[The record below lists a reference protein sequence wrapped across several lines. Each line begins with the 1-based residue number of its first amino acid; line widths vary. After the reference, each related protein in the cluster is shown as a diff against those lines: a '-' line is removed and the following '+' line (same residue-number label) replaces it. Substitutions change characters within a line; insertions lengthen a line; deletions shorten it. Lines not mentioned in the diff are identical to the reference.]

1 MTTESRSPGPGDHV
15 SGQEDMEQRYSAES
29 RFHARAVGG
38 QVKALE
44 RGRDRLVVTGLL
56 IVLAFGAVSLRL
68 VGATC
73 FAGHEEARIDHGP
86 EAEVQLSRADILDRN
101 GQQLATSLATASL
114 YADPKLVLDAHEAAA
129 KLAEALPGLDETETY
144 AKLASNK
151 RFVWLKRN
159 LTPRQHQAVHVLGLP
174 GILFE
179 REERRF
185 YPPASLT
192 AHVVGYTGVD
202 NVGLAGLERSFD
214 KPLKA
219 AAQKP
224 LQTSLDLRLQHI
236 LRREIAAGIEEFK
249 AIGGNGIIMDVR
261 TGEVLAMTSL
271 PDFDP
276 HEPGEIED
284 EQKFDRNTL
293 GVYEMG
299 STFKIFNSAM
309 ALDSGRVKP
318 SDNFDAINPI
328 HIGRFTI
335 SDYHGKHRMLSVSE
349 IFEYSSNL
357 GSVHMALTAGVP
369 TQQAF
374 MNKIGFLKAVP
385 IELPEL
391 GKPLIPHPWR
401 EINAM
406 TIAFGHGMSVSPLH
420 VAMGASAVING
431 GIMHKPTLL
440 KVQPGQEVPGER
452 LVSERTSQEMRK
464 LFRIVVAE
472 GTAKMADVPGY
483 LVGGKTGTADKQRG
497 RHYATNANL
506 TSFIGVFPINDP
518 KYLVMVMFDEPRPSA
533 STHGFATA
541 GWTAAPAV
549 GRVIKQIGPL
559 LGVQPVDENRP
570 EVRQALDGDSIA
582 KGTTLAAYSPDDDH

>member
-219 AAQKP
+219 TVASDGLFVQCFFSGIST
-224 LQTSLDLRLQHI
+224 QDL
-236 LRREIAAGIEEFK
+236 
-249 AIGGNGIIMDVR
+249 
-261 TGEVLAMTSL
+261 
-271 PDFDP
+271 DP
-276 HEPGEIED
+276 HQLKKVVGH
-284 EQKFDRNTL
+284 L
-293 GVYEMG
+293 
-299 STFKIFNSAM
+299 SAH
-309 ALDSGRVKP
+309 AVLILKR
-318 SDNFDAINPI
+318 DNEI
-328 HIGRFTI
+328 HICIVETLEQI
-335 SDYHGKHRMLSVSE
+335 D
-349 IFEYSSNL
+349 
-357 GSVHMALTAGVP
+357 
-369 TQQAF
+369 
-374 MNKIGFLKAVP
+374 
-385 IELPEL
+385 
-391 GKPLIPHPWR
+391 
-401 EINAM
+401 
-406 TIAFGHGMSVSPLH
+406 
-420 VAMGASAVING
+420 ASAKRPLCVI
-431 GIMHKPTLL
+431 ICDL
-440 KVQPGQEVPGER
+440 
-452 LVSERTSQEMRK
+452 SQR
-464 LFRIVVAE
+464 
-472 GTAKMADVPGY
+472 
-483 LVGGKTGTADKQRG
+483 
-497 RHYATNANL
+497 
-506 TSFIGVFPINDP
+506 VFSKRPI
-518 KYLVMVMFDEPRPSA
+518 A
-533 STHGFATA
+533 SKA
-541 GWTAAPAV
+541 G
-549 GRVIKQIGPL
+549 
-559 LGVQPVDENRP
+559 
-570 EVRQALDGDSIA
+570 
-582 KGTTLAAYSPDDDH
+582 

>member
-1 MTTESRSPGPGDHV
+1 MTTDPYFRDGEEAEPL
-15 SGQEDMEQRYSAES
+15 YSAES
-29 RFHARAVGG
+29 RFHARAVSGA
-38 QVKALE
+38 VKALE
-44 RGRDRLVVTGLL
+44 RGRDRLVVTGLVV
-56 IVLAFGAVSLRL
+56 VLAFSAVAVRL

-73 FAGHEEARIDHGP
+73 FTGHEEARIDRP
-86 EAEVQLSRADILDRN
+86 VETEALKARADILDRN
-101 GQQLATSLATASL
+101 GEQLATSLPTASL
-114 YADPKLVLDAHEAAA
+114 FADPKLVLDAHEAAV
-129 KLAEALPGLDETETY
+129 KLTEALPDLDYKDTF
-144 AKLASNK
+144 AKLSSNK

-174 GILFE
+174 GVQFAKE
-179 REERRF
+179 GRRF
-185 YPPASLT
+185 YPTGSLT
-192 AHVVGYTGVD
+192 AHVVGYSGVD
-202 NVGLAGLERSFD
+202 NVGLAGLERFFD

-219 AAQKP
+219 NPQAA

-236 LRREIAAGIEEFK
+236 LRREIAAGVTEFK
-249 AIGGNGIIMDVR
+249 ALGANGIITDVR
-261 TGEVLAMTSL
+261 TGEILAMTSL

-309 ALDSGRVKP
+309 SLDSGKVHP
-318 SDNFDAINPI
+318 WDSFDAINSI

-335 SDYHGKHRMLSVSE
+335 SDYHGKHRMLNVSE

-374 MNKIGFLKAVP
+374 MAKIGFLKAVP

-420 VAMGASAVING
+420 VVMGASAVING
-431 GIMHKPTLL
+431 GILHKPTLL
-440 KVQPGQEVPGER
+440 KVQSGQEVAGER
-452 LVSERTSQEMRK
+452 IISEQTSLEMRK
-464 LFRIVVAE
+464 LFRVVVAE
-472 GTAKMADVPGY
+472 GTAKLADVPGY

-518 KYLVMVMFDEPRPSA
+518 KYLVMVMFDEPQPSA

-549 GRVIKQIGPL
+549 GRVIRQIGPL
-559 LGVQPVDENRP
+559 LGVHPVDENSP
-570 EVRQALDGDSIA
+570 EIRQALNADA
-582 KGTTLAAYSPDDDH
+582 NPKGTTLAAYTPDDDH

>member
-1 MTTESRSPGPGDHV
+1 MMTEPQSHDSDGPDPY
-15 SGQEDMEQRYSAES
+15 QAAES

-38 QVKALE
+38 AVKALE

-56 IVLAFGAVSLRL
+56 VVLAFSAVSVRL

-73 FAGHEEARIDHGP
+73 FTEREEARLEQHAP
-86 EAEVQLSRADILDRN
+86 EAELQGSRADILDRN
-101 GQQLATSLATASL
+101 GAQLATSLATASL
-114 YADPKLVLDAHEAAA
+114 YADPKLVLDAHEAAV
-129 KLAEALPGLDETETY
+129 KLAEALPGLDYKETL
-144 AKLASNK
+144 AKLSSNK

-202 NVGLAGLERSFD
+202 NVGLAGLERFFD

-219 AAQKP
+219 NATKA

-236 LRREIAAGIEEFK
+236 LRREIAAGVEEFK
-249 AIGGNGIIMDVR
+249 AIGGNGIITDVR
-261 TGEVLAMTSL
+261 TGEILAMTSL

-276 HEPGEIED
+276 HEPGAIED
-284 EQKFDRNTL
+284 AQKFDRNTL

-309 ALDSGRVKP
+309 SLDSGKVRYND
-318 SDNFDAINPI
+318 SFDAINPI

-374 MNKIGFLKAVP
+374 MNRIGFLKAVP

-431 GIMHKPTLL
+431 GILHRPTLM
-440 KVQPGQEVPGER
+440 KVQPGQEVAGER
-452 LVSERTSQEMRK
+452 IVSERTSLEMRK

-472 GTAKMADVPGY
+472 GTAKLADVPGY

-570 EVRQALDGDSIA
+570 EIRQALEADPTNA

>member
-1 MTTESRSPGPGDHV
+1 MITEPEFEHPRFKGDEARERH
-15 SGQEDMEQRYSAES
+15 YSAES
-29 RFHARAVGG
+29 RFHARAISGATR
-38 QVKALE
+38 ALD
-44 RGRDRLVVTGLL
+44 RGRDRLVVTGLV
-56 IVLAFGAVSLRL
+56 IVLAFCAVSVRL

-73 FAGHEEARIDHGP
+73 FTGHDEARLERTPD
-86 EAEVQLSRADILDRN
+86 ADALLSRADILDRG

-114 YADPKLVLDAHEAAA
+114 YADPKLVLDAQEAAV
-129 KLAEALPGLDETETY
+129 KLAEALPGLDYKETL
-144 AKLASNK
+144 AKLRSNK

-185 YPPASLT
+185 YPPANLT
-192 AHVVGYTGVD
+192 AHVVGYAGVD
-202 NVGLAGLERSFD
+202 NVGLAGLERFFD
-214 KPLKA
+214 KRLKQSA
-219 AAQKP
+219 LTP

-236 LRREIAAGIEEFK
+236 LRREIAASVEEFK

-309 ALDSGRVKP
+309 ALDSGKVKP

-335 SDYHGKHRMLSVSE
+335 SDYHGKHRMLNVTE

-374 MNKIGFLKAVP
+374 MNKIGFLKGVP

-431 GIMHKPTLL
+431 GILHKPTLL
-440 KVQPGQEVPGER
+440 KVQPGQEVGGER
-452 LVSERTSQEMRK
+452 VISERTSQEMRK
-464 LFRIVVAE
+464 LFRIVVTE
-472 GTAKMADVPGY
+472 GTAKFADVPGY

-497 RHYATNANL
+497 RHYAQNANL

-518 KYLVMVMFDEPRPSA
+518 KYLVMVMIDEPKPSA
-533 STHGFATA
+533 SSHGFATA
-541 GWTAAPAV
+541 GWTSAPAV
-549 GRVIKQIGPL
+549 GRVIRQIGPL

-570 EVRQALDGDSIA
+570 EIRQALDADLPQ
-582 KGTTLAAYSPDDDH
+582 KGTTLAAFSPDDDH